1 MTSKFKLVTLA
12 ATAVLTLSIAG
23 QSFAATSTTFTDIA
37 NVSAKDKIISLQ
49 NKGLVQ
55 GVSQDR
61 YLPDATLTAAQGIQL
76 IVNALDLNI
85 DTLRFIKEPHATDY
99 FPKAD
104 NDAWY
109 ADALIIAANNDIGL
123 PNDLDPNK
131 VWTKEEFT
139 HQLILAIEKHSNLP
153 LIKII
158 PVEFNDEA
166 ELTDAYQGSVQ
177 RALVLKIAELDE
189 AGNFNPTDEIT
200 RADAAVL
207 IYNAL
212 AYIDAA
218 PAPSAE

>member
-23 QSFAATSTTFTDIA
+23 QSFAATTTFTDIA

-49 NKGLVQ
+49 DKGLVQ
-55 GVSQDR
+55 GVSKER
-61 YLPDATLTAAQGIQL
+61 YFPDATLTAAQGIQL

-85 DTLRFIKEPHATDY
+85 DTLRFLKEPHATDY

-104 NDAWY
+104 DAAWY
-109 ADALIIAANNDIGL
+109 ANALIIAANNDIGL
-123 PNDLDPNK
+123 PNDLDPNLT
-131 VWTKEEFT
+131 WTKEEFT

-153 LIKII
+153 MIKII
-158 PVEFNDEA
+158 PMEFNDQD
-166 ELTDAYQGSVQ
+166 ELTVSYEGSVQ
-177 RALVLKIAELDE
+177 RALVLKIAELDQ

-212 AYIDAA
+212 AYIDEHQ
-218 PAPSAE
+218 APSAE